1 MIIVLI
7 IFRQKKANSRYVY
20 MFILIFKRWPHIPL
34 NVYYRKKYSLLLL
47 TQKGF
52 MTDLTA
58 LQPKISTHNIQRMIP
73 LYLYLYVFQ
82 ISTLLN
88 NILKPLFSGS
98 SCIALLR
105 RAANTVF
112 RIFYKTRP
120 FCVAQFLCNFWAI
133 GFKIKSLY
141 YQRQRR

>member
-1 MIIVLI
+1 MERHIYWVFYLLIIVLI

-47 TQKGF
+47 TQKAF

-58 LQPKISTHNIQRMIP
+58 LRPKISTHNIQKMIP
-73 LYLYLYVFQ
+73 LYLYLYIFQ

-112 RIFYKTRP
+112 QISIKHAHFVLLNFYAIFG
-120 FCVAQFLCNFWAI
+120 L
-133 GFKIKSLY
+133 
-141 YQRQRR
+141 